1 MENANSQ
8 ESIVRQSAPKRSG
21 GVANRSGFA
30 AWHPRA
36 RRVDDCSIRQA
47 LSDRGRD
54 STKVARRDYEQ
65 ERGFINR
72 NVNT

>member
-8 ESIVRQSAPKRSG
+8 GRLLDRSG
-21 GVANRSGFA
+21 GDANKSGFA

-36 RRVDDCSIRQA
+36 RRVDDRTIRQA
-47 LSDRGRD
+47 LLDRGRD
-54 STKVARRDYEQ
+54 STKVARTDYEQ

-72 NVNT
+72 KVNT